1 LFTEV
6 REACMAEGVDYV
18 VQYLNVFFSRDKS
31 YLIDNLRDRQTD
43 RQRVKDTST
52 SECVEC
58 SALANSGT

>member
-1 LFTEV
+1 MFTEV

-18 VQYLNVFFSRDKS
+18 VQYLNVF